1 MGDKIMNTKT
11 KASLLIISLV
21 LTIGLVS
28 AQNYEPQTF
37 SKVTPAVFNS
47 IKMFVQNYG
56 IYVPSGDSGEIS
68 YMGVS
73 AYFTWDG
80 ESNLTIQFTNLP
92 FFIGSD
98 TANAKLDNFVNQFIP
113 SQ

>member
-1 MGDKIMNTKT
+1 MNMKT
-11 KASLLIISLV
+11 KAFLLIISLV

-37 SKVTPAVFNS
+37 SKVTPAVFDS
-47 IKMFVQNYG
+47 IKMFIQNYG
-56 IYVPSGDSGEIS
+56 IYVPSGNSGEIS

-92 FFIGSD
+92 LFIYSD

-113 SQ
+113 QQ

>member
-1 MGDKIMNTKT
+1 MNMKTKT
-11 KASLLIISLV
+11 SLLIISLV

-37 SKVTPAVFNS
+37 SKVTPAVFDS
-47 IKMFVQNYG
+47 IKMSIQNYG
-56 IYVPSGDSGEIS
+56 IYVPSGNSGEIS

-80 ESNLTIQFTNLP
+80 ESNLIIQFTNLP
-92 FFIGSD
+92 LFIDSD
-98 TANAKLDNFVNQFIP
+98 TANDKLDNLVNRFIP
-113 SQ
+113 QQ

>member
-1 MGDKIMNTKT
+1 MGDKTMNMKT
-11 KASLLIISLV
+11 KASLLMISIV

-28 AQNYEPQTF
+28 AQNYEPQNF
-37 SKVTPAVFNS
+37 SKVTPSVFNS
-47 IKMFVQNYG
+47 IKMSVQNYG

-68 YMGVS
+68 YMSIS

-92 FFIGSD
+92 FFISSD
-98 TANAKLDNFVNQFIP
+98 TANAKLDNFVNQFITP
-113 SQ
+113 Q

>member
-1 MGDKIMNTKT
+1 MNMKT

-37 SKVTPAVFNS
+37 SKITPAVFDS
-47 IKMFVQNYG
+47 IKMFIQNYG
-56 IYVPSGDSGEIS
+56 IYVPSGNSGVVSDI
-68 YMGVS
+68 GVS

-92 FFIGSD
+92 LFIHSD
-98 TANAKLDNFVNQFIP
+98 TANAKLDHFVNQFIP
-113 SQ
+113 QQ